1 MSEANRALVCRL
13 FEEVVNQGN
22 LALVDSLY
30 APDVVDRN
38 STHGDLHGFANLRR
52 ALVEVRTLLHNVHVM
67 VDSLRTEVDIVMTRE
82 TWRGTYAASGKQVQG
97 TVTHI
102 FRIHE
107 GQIVEE
113 WSGGWEWLDPFLDDP
128 ASASE

>member
-1 MSEANRALVCRL
+1 MSEANRALIRRL

-22 LALVDSLY
+22 LAAIDTLY

-38 STHGDLHGFANLRR
+38 TTHGDLHGRANLRR
-52 ALVEVRTLLHNVHVM
+52 ALVEVRTLLLNVHVV
-67 VDSLRTEVDIVMTRE
+67 VDDLVTEVDTVITHE
-82 TWRGTYAASGKQVQG
+82 TWRGTHASTGKQVKG

-102 FRIHE
+102 FRIQD

-113 WSGGWEWLDPFLDDP
+113 WSGSWEWLDPFLDDP
-128 ASASE
+128 TSFSQ